1 MQMTQPPGVR
11 AHLNLQAW
19 LKDAVKDWQQGMR
32 NRTRDAKALYPS
44 GFQIVSA
51 VWPPLLPHS
60 PPDPLTAIVGLG

>member
-19 LKDAVKDWQQGMR
+19 LKDVVKDWQQGMR

-44 GFQIVSA
+44 GFQIVAA
-51 VWPPLLPHS
+51 VWPPLRLDS
-60 PPDPLTAIVGLG
+60 LTTIVNHGEAE